1 MENFPNCLKIKI
13 EFIYICLNL
22 FKSYFLNHIYKM
34 SNYKFVYD
42 TETSGLPKREKGKPY
57 DYENSEQFDTAR
69 LISISWLL
77 LNEKNEIVEKK
88 TYFIK
93 PDNFEVSQE
102 SINIHGLSYE
112 FLIENGVEIHEMFSH
127 LNGIF
132 ESYNITQIIA
142 HNVDFDINI
151 LKSELYR
158 YDYNITLGQFRAIPL
173 YCTMK
178 EAQKKMCVR
187 KWPKL
192 SEAYTHFY
200 GDNITNAHDAEFDTL
215 HCYKIYLKLM
225 E

>member
-1 MENFPNCLKIKI
+1 MFTIGGNNYYLGPLNTQNNVNHNGDNKAVSQVNFNTEEQSLTATK
-13 EFIYICLNL
+13 
-22 FKSYFLNHIYKM
+22 KS
-34 SNYKFVYD
+34 
-42 TETSGLPKREKGKPY
+42 
-57 DYENSEQFDTAR
+57 
-69 LISISWLL
+69 
-77 LNEKNEIVEKK
+77 
-88 TYFIK
+88 
-93 PDNFEVSQE
+93 VSQE

-112 FLIENGVEIHEMFSH
+112 FLIENGVEIHEIFSH

-158 YDYNITLGQFRAIPL
+158 YNYNITLGQIRAIPL

-178 EAQKKMCVR
+178 KAQKKMNVG

-192 SEAYTHFY
+192 AEAYTHFY